1 MHGAHMFFRRTKLNQ
16 RPRKVII
23 VGAGEVGYHVAL
35 RLAQEQKN
43 VVVIDSNEQALQR
56 VDDHMDVQTVC
67 GSGASPQVLCDL
79 GLTDSDVFLAVT
91 NSDENNILACLFAN
105 TIAPK
110 AQKLARIRNTEYLTH
125 INILENPA
133 LNISALVNPEQEIVH
148 SIDKRL
154 TLPGA
159 VEYGEFAEG
168 RICMVAMKIHDGP
181 LLGKPLKYFRD
192 TVKEEQ
198 IMVGAIVRHKSL
210 IIPSGD
216 EVLKDG
222 DVAYFLYQAIAQPA
236 LLKALNRIR
245 GFISSVCIVGGGRI
259 GFCMAESFAKKG
271 VDVTLIDR
279 DAARCTELANL
290 LENVTILHGDGT
302 DKRLF
307 EEENLLHTDAFVA
320 LTSDENTN
328 IVSCLLAKS
337 LGMHEAVSRVDK
349 AEYLSLLENIG
360 IDHSVSLR
368 YSAVNSILQ
377 YVRQESVLSCV
388 SVGNEAAEIMEAR
401 VGKASPFIGCAV
413 HSLGLPQGVLVLAI
427 IRENDAYIPKGD
439 TVIAQNDR
447 ILLLALRDV
456 VSKVEEILS

>member
-1 MHGAHMFFRRTKLNQ
+1 MFFRRTQPEQN
-16 RPRKVII
+16 PRKVVI

-35 RLAQEQKN
+35 RLTHEQKN
-43 VVVIDSNEQALQR
+43 VVVIDLNEQALQR
-56 VDDHMDVQTVC
+56 MDDHMDVQTIC

-79 GLTDSDVFLAVT
+79 GLTNADVFLAVT

-110 AQKLARIRNTEYLTH
+110 AQKLARIRNVEYLTH

-159 VEYGEFAEG
+159 VEYGEFAKG
-168 RICMVAMKIHDGP
+168 RICMVAMKIHEGP
-181 LLGKPLKYFRD
+181 LLGKELKYFRD
-192 TVKEEQ
+192 IVKEEQ

-210 IIPSGD
+210 IIPSGED
-216 EVLKDG
+216 VLQEG
-222 DVAYFLYQAIAQPA
+222 DVVYFIYQPVAQAA
-236 LLKALNRIR
+236 LLKALNRCR

-259 GFCMAESFAKKG
+259 GSCMAEAFARKG
-271 VDVTLIDR
+271 MAVTIIDR
-279 DAARCTELANL
+279 DAARCTELANS

-307 EEENLLHTDAFVA
+307 EEEDLLHTDAFVA

-337 LGMHEAVSRVDK
+337 LGMREAVSRVDK

-377 YVRQESVLSCV
+377 YVRQESVISCV
-388 SVGNEAAEIMEAR
+388 SVGNEAAEIMEAKVR
-401 VGKASPFIGCAV
+401 DNSTFIGCAV
-413 HSLGLPQGVLVLAI
+413 HSLGLPQGVLLLAI
-427 IRENDAYIPKGD
+427 VREHEAYIPKGD
-439 TVIAQNDR
+439 TIIANGDR
-447 ILLLALRDV
+447 ILLLALRDM
-456 VSKVEEILS
+456 VSKVEKILS

>member
-1 MHGAHMFFRRTKLNQ
+1 MFFRRTEHAKS
-16 RPRKVII
+16 PRKVVI

-35 RLAQEQKN
+35 RLAEEKKN
-43 VVVIDSNEQALQR
+43 VVVIDLNEHSLQR
-56 VDDHMDVQTVC
+56 VDDNMDVQTVC

-125 INILENPA
+125 INILNNPA
-133 LNISALVNPEQEIVH
+133 LNISALVNPEREIVH

-159 VEYGEFAEG
+159 VEYGEFAGG
-168 RICMVAMKIHDGP
+168 RICMVAMKINDGP
-181 LLGKPLKYFRD
+181 LVGKALKYFRD
-192 TVKEEQ
+192 IVKEEQ

-216 EVLKDG
+216 DALQAG
-222 DVAYFLYQAIAQPA
+222 DVVYFIYQPVAQTA
-236 LLKALNRIR
+236 LLQALNRTR

-259 GFCMAESFAKKG
+259 GFCMAESFAQKNIN
-271 VDVTLIDR
+271 VTIIDR
-279 DAARCTELANL
+279 DAKRCKELANS

-302 DKRLF
+302 DKRIF

-337 LGMHEAVSRVDK
+337 LGMREAVSRVDK
-349 AEYLSLLENIG
+349 AEYLSLLGNIG

-388 SVGNEAAEIMEAR
+388 AVGNEAAEIMEAR
-401 VGKASPFIGCAV
+401 VSDNSPFIGCAV

-427 IRENDAYIPKGD
+427 TRENLAYIPKGD
-439 TVIAQNDR
+439 TIIANGDC

-456 VSKVEEILS
+456 VSKVEQILS